1 VRWGGGRGDVN
12 VLCTSYMRCSDDP
25 EKAKNAPQIFQG
37 FQHQKVAWHCGKIT
51 IFEKKNAFYKHG
63 FRSGGMFL
71 FINML
76 QAVRI
81 RILLAMVI
89 VVSSTHFPQKISAI
103 LGSLG
108 DPENPEMKNL
118 TNFIVRAAW
127 GRARMMLASMM
138 TRANMV
144 ACRLHCRANPPDQA
158 RAGGA

>member
-1 VRWGGGRGDVN
+1 
-12 VLCTSYMRCSDDP
+12 
-25 EKAKNAPQIFQG
+25 
-37 FQHQKVAWHCGKIT
+37 
-51 IFEKKNAFYKHG
+51 
-63 FRSGGMFL
+63 
-71 FINML
+71 
-76 QAVRI
+76 
-81 RILLAMVI
+81 MVI
-89 VVSSTHFPQKISAI
+89 LVSSTHFPQKISAT

>member
-1 VRWGGGRGDVN
+1 MT
-12 VLCTSYMRCSDDP
+12 LKKPKTHLKFS
-25 EKAKNAPQIFQG
+25 KAFI
-37 FQHQKVAWHCGKIT
+37 QHQKVAWHCGKIKL
-51 IFEKKNAFYKHG
+51 FEKKYAFYEHG

-71 FINML
+71 FIKML

-89 VVSSTHFPQKISAI
+89 LVSSTHFPQKISAT